1 MLAVGKRGGDLSPPL
16 VYSYL
21 GSCIQFCAC
30 SLRQIKVRIA
40 DLTERKTI
48 WTTAN
53 RTIVEGVATKAKG
66 NGVVGVKKLPSGDI
80 LVQLKEQASKE
91 KLVRSQGWLDSI
103 APSAKLVPDLFPV
116 MVHGVKMSNINIAD
130 QRQTNKR
137 LADQNA
143 TLHPNLKI
151 VRTTWARGAGAS
163 GKVRATLLV
172 FVSSLV
178 QANQVI
184 TEGFIEGG
192 EVKITEILCRVWP
205 SSVL

>member
-1 MLAVGKRGGDLSPPL
+1 VGKRGGDLSPPL

-21 GSCIQFCAC
+21 VSCIQFCAC

-91 KLVRSQGWLDSI
+91 KPVRSQGWL
-103 APSAKLVPDLFPV
+103 P
-116 MVHGVKMSNINIAD
+116 
-130 QRQTNKR
+130 
-137 LADQNA
+137 
-143 TLHPNLKI
+143 
-151 VRTTWARGAGAS
+151 
-163 GKVRATLLV
+163 LL
-172 FVSSLV
+172 SLCLMT
-178 QANQVI
+178 A
-184 TEGFIEGG
+184 
-192 EVKITEILCRVWP
+192 
-205 SSVL
+205 

>member
-1 MLAVGKRGGDLSPPL
+1 M
-16 VYSYL
+16 
-21 GSCIQFCAC
+21 
-30 SLRQIKVRIA
+30 
-40 DLTERKTI
+40 
-48 WTTAN
+48 
-53 RTIVEGVATKAKG
+53 
-66 NGVVGVKKLPSGDI
+66 
-80 LVQLKEQASKE
+80 
-91 KLVRSQGWLDSI
+91 
-103 APSAKLVPDLFPV
+103 PDLFPV

-151 VRTTWARGAGAS
+151 VRTTWAR
-163 GKVRATLLV
+163 LV

-184 TEGFIEGG
+184 TEGFIGG